1 MADITAFR
9 GDTINVDLTIAT
21 GSPSAAANLA
31 GATVYFTLK
40 EEVSMTDAQATVRKE
55 SPAASGITITDAA
68 GGLATVNIGTGDSYY
83 FKTGPYH
90 YGVQLKTASST
101 VFTIVTGLF
110 NVKADITRRTNS

>member
-9 GDTINVDLTIAT
+9 GDTINVDLTITT
-21 GSPSAAANLA
+21 GNPSTAADLA

-40 EEVSMTDAQATVRKE
+40 EEVSMTDAEATVRKE
-55 SPAASGITITDAA
+55 SPAASGITITDEV

-83 FKTGPYH
+83 FKTGPYY
-90 YGVQLKTASST
+90 YGVQLKTST
-101 VFTIVTGLF
+101 NLIHTIVTGLF